1 MGLCHNDECTNS
13 ADQRCSN
20 CKLVTY
26 CSTACQKKAWKTH
39 KRECEINRILREQEE
54 IEAAEAGKREYP
66 KPRTTRCT
74 GCNVRFTRDYPARDT
89 CPDCGYT
96 ACESCVCHDR
106 RGSCSCQNT
115 NFGRPY
121 CIMTP
126 THYHMSSRS
135 GKAYTGDRHPDY
147 RGNLVV
153 QGPER
158 DTMFEKSARECCN
171 CGETK
176 ICMTKKGIQRETQE
190 YLRLWG

>member
-1 MGLCHNDECTNS
+1 LLLPKYELWSSILYHESVPD
-13 ADQRCSN
+13 
-20 CKLVTY
+20 LVLSY
-26 CSTACQKKAWKTH
+26 CDLRVVDVGFTA
-39 KRECEINRILREQEE
+39 
-54 IEAAEAGKREYP
+54 
-66 KPRTTRCT
+66 
-74 GCNVRFTRDYPARDT
+74 
-89 CPDCGYT
+89 
-96 ACESCVCHDR
+96 
-106 RGSCSCQNT
+106 
-115 NFGRPY
+115 
-121 CIMTP
+121 P

-158 DTMFEKSARECCN
+158 DTMFEKSARECGN